1 MNLPTLRQL
10 QYLTAVVEL
19 KHFGK
24 AADHCYVT
32 QSTLSA
38 GIQDLENVLGISLL
52 ERTNRKVMPTALG
65 LELASRSRQILS
77 LSGDLVDL
85 ARSESDPLQ
94 GRIRVGVIPSISPFL
109 LPKALPSIRKQL
121 PLLELVLIEDQSE
134 RLLTKL
140 RAGEID
146 VAILAFPF
154 DIGDLSSQIF
164 AEEQFWVAL
173 PKNHPLASN
182 AIVNVTQLAMTDL
195 LLLAEGHCLREHALT
210 ACQLPTTMNRATL
223 EGTSLYTLIEMV
235 AGGLGITLIPEMAI
249 HTDMARHTDICLRPL
264 ATKEKTPMR
273 EIGLVWRPSYQR
285 VSTLALLAQ
294 NFSDALAS
302 ESLTKTKK

>member
-19 KHFGK
+19 KHFGQ
-24 AADHCYVT
+24 AAERCFVT

-38 GIQDLENVLGISLL
+38 GIQDLESVLGIPLL

-65 LELASRSRQILS
+65 IEIASRSQQILS

-85 ARSESDPLQ
+85 ARSESDPMR
-94 GRIRVGVIPSISPFL
+94 GRIRIGVIPSISPFL
-109 LPKALPSIRKQL
+109 LPKALPSIRKQS
-121 PLLELVLIEDQSE
+121 PLLELVLIEEQSE

-140 RAGEID
+140 RSGEID

-154 DIGDLSSQIF
+154 DIGDLSHQIF

-173 PKNHPLASN
+173 PKNHPLALN
-182 AIVNVTQLAMTDL
+182 DTVNVSQLAMADL

-210 ACQLPTTMNRATL
+210 ACKLPTTMNRATL

-249 HTDMARHTDICLRPL
+249 HTDMARHADICIRPL
-264 ATKEKTPMR
+264 ITKEKSPMR
-273 EIGLVWRPSYQR
+273 QIGLVWRSSYQR
-285 VSTLALLAQ
+285 VSTLTLLAQ
-294 NFSDALAS
+294 HFADALNP
-302 ESLTKTKK
+302 EII

>member
-10 QYLTAVVEL
+10 QYLIAVVEL
-19 KHFGK
+19 KHFGR
-24 AADHCYVT
+24 AAEHCFVT

-38 GIQDLENVLGISLL
+38 GIQDLENILGVALL

-65 LELASRSRQILS
+65 LEIASRSQQILS

-85 ARSESDPLQ
+85 ARSENDPLT
-94 GRIRVGVIPSISPFL
+94 GRIRIGVIPSISPFL

-140 RAGEID
+140 RSGEID

-154 DIGDLSSQIF
+154 DVGDLSSRIF
-164 AEEQFWVAL
+164 AAEQFWVAL
-173 PKNHPLASN
+173 PKEHSLASQDT
-182 AIVNVTQLAMTDL
+182 VDVTQLAMTDL
-195 LLLAEGHCLREHALT
+195 LLLSEGHCLREHALT
-210 ACQLPTTMNRATL
+210 ACKLPSTINRSTL

-249 HTDMARHTDICLRPL
+249 HTEMARHTDICLRPL
-264 ATKEKTPMR
+264 ATKDKTPMR
-273 EIGLVWRPSYQR
+273 EIGLVWRSSYQR
-285 VSTLALLAQ
+285 VNTLTLLAQ
-294 NFSDALAS
+294 NFAEAL
-302 ESLTKTKK
+302 KTEIN